1 MKRPNLDI
9 ATKIG
14 VALAAILIAGILSVI
29 MALPV
34 KWLWNWL
41 APAIFGLPA
50 ISVLQAWGLAMLSS
64 LLLKPNPVRPEK
76 KDQA

>member
-1 MKRPNLDI
+1 MIKPKLDI

-14 VALAAILIAGILSVI
+14 VALAAILIAGVLSVI
-29 MALPV
+29 MAFPV

-41 APAIFGLPA
+41 CPVIFGLPV

-64 LLLKPNPVRPEK
+64 LLLKPNPAKMDK
-76 KDQA
+76 KD

>member
-1 MKRPNLDI
+1 MTKPNLDV

-29 MALPV
+29 MAFPV

-41 APAIFGLPA
+41 MPEIFGLPV
-50 ISVLQAWGLAMLSS
+50 ISVLQAWGMSMLSS
-64 LLLKPNPVRPEK
+64 LLLKPSPTKVEK
-76 KDQA
+76 KD

>member
-14 VALAAILIAGILSVI
+14 VALAALIVAGILSII
-29 MALPV
+29 MAFPV

-41 APAIFGLPA
+41 CPEIFGLPV
-50 ISVLQAWGLAMLSS
+50 ISVLQAWGLSLLSS
-64 LLLKPNPVRPEK
+64 LLLKPNPAKPEK
-76 KDQA
+76 KD

>member
-1 MKRPNLDI
+1 MTKPNLDI

-41 APAIFGLPA
+41 MPAIFALPT

-64 LLLKPNPVRPEK
+64 LLLKPNPPKTEK
-76 KDQA
+76 KD

>member
-1 MKRPNLDI
+1 MIKPKLDI

-14 VALAAILIAGILSVI
+14 VALAAILIAGVLSII
-29 MALPV
+29 MAFPV

-41 APAIFGLPA
+41 CPVIFGLPV

-64 LLLKPNPVRPEK
+64 LLLKPSPTKIDK
-76 KDQA
+76 KD

>member
-41 APAIFGLPA
+41 VPGIFGLPTV
-50 ISVLQAWGLAMLSS
+50 SVLQAWGLAMLSS

-76 KDQA
+76 KDPA

>member
-1 MKRPNLDI
+1 MTKPNLDV

-29 MALPV
+29 MAFPV

-41 APAIFGLPA
+41 MPEIFGLPV
-50 ISVLQAWGLAMLSS
+50 ISVLQAWGLSMLSS
-64 LLLKPNPVRPEK
+64 LLLKPSPTKVEK
-76 KDQA
+76 KD